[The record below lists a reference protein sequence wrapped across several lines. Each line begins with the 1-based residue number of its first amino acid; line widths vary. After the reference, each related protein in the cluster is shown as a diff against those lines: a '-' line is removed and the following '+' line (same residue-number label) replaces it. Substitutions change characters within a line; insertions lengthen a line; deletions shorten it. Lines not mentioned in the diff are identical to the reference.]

1 MNISWVRQ
9 FMLVIGV
16 MANLIAAETALAQI
30 SPDNTLRNP
39 SRVRAN
45 RRTIEITGGT
55 QTGRNLFHSFR
66 AFSVPSGRAASFQQI
81 DPAITDIFARVT
93 GGNLS
98 RINGLIETLQTD
110 GTLSN
115 ANFFLLN
122 PNGIVLGPNA
132 ALNVGG
138 SFLATTA
145 NQITFR
151 DGTRFSAVNP
161 TESALLTVSVP
172 TGLQFGSNPGRIVS
186 RANAPVLN
194 SEGEPL
200 LDPFGTPIS
209 GLNVTPGRTLALIG
223 GTLQL
228 EGSSLFATGG
238 RVELGSVSGMGQ
250 VDLQVNR
257 SNLILGYESVQD
269 LGDIQISPSLTQTS
283 FIEVSDNRGGSV
295 QIQGRN
301 VNINTGS
308 EIIADTVEQNGRGIL
323 IRAAELKIEDAI
335 VATTTQGN
343 GRGGNITVETNR
355 LTLTN
360 AGQIETNTNAA
371 GRGGNLRVKATE
383 SVELAGGQV
392 VGEFFLS
399 SGLFTRIG
407 EAAAGQ
413 GGNLTV
419 ITDQLRATDGA
430 QISIDNFGTGTPG
443 RMLIRATE
451 IELAGVG
458 VDRNGEPL
466 TTQNCV
472 LPCPSSFSAF
482 PFSTGDGGS
491 IQVNTT
497 RLRLRDGATIQTPT
511 PTSAD
516 AGNLTIHAT
525 ESIELSGTATDGR
538 TPTGLLT
545 FSGGIPGTRFG
556 EADIGIATA
565 TGRGGDLTL
574 RTGEL
579 VVRDGA
585 VVAVGSLNRNLAAS
599 GAGNL
604 TVRANSIQLDNR
616 AGLLGATN
624 SGDGGNLN
632 LQLSDF
638 LLLSHNSTI
647 SATAGSAA
655 SGGNGGN
662 IVINLPN
669 GVIAAA
675 ANQDNDI
682 TANAFAGRGG
692 NITITAEN
700 IIGIEP
706 RAATPGNGT
715 NDIDA
720 SSRLGAPGTITI
732 NSVEISPSTGLANLP
747 AAPVTT
753 ELAQG
758 CQVEATQA
766 SVEFFNTGRGGFPTT
781 PYEPLSHRPILED
794 LRLPRQ
800 TALLEAE
807 PAEPES
813 LIEAQGWITDSSGK
827 VTLLAE
833 MPTLTQASCQLR

>member
-1 MNISWVRQ
+1 MNAFLVRR
-9 FMLVIGV
+9 LIPLIGV
-16 MANLIAAETALAQI
+16 IANLMAVEAALAQI

-39 SRVRAN
+39 SRVRTN
-45 RRTIEITGGT
+45 RSTLEITGGT

-66 AFSVPSGRAASFQQI
+66 TFSVPVGGVASFRQI
-81 DPAITDIFARVT
+81 DPAVTNIFARVT
-93 GGNLS
+93 GSGLS

-110 GTLSN
+110 GRLSD
-115 ANFFLLN
+115 ANLFFLN
-122 PNGIVLGPNA
+122 PNGIVFGRNA

-145 NQITFR
+145 NQITFQ

-161 TESALLTVSVP
+161 IESPLLTISVP
-172 TGLQFGSNPGRIVS
+172 TGLQFGSAPSQMIS

-200 LDPFGTPIS
+200 LDSFDTPIR
-209 GLNVTPGRTLALIG
+209 GLNVTPGRTLALVG
-223 GTLQL
+223 GAIQL

-238 RVELGSVSGMGQ
+238 RIELGSISGNDQ
-250 VDLQVNR
+250 VDLQVNQQEL
-257 SNLILGYESVQD
+257 SLEYESVQN
-269 LGDIQISPSLTQTS
+269 LGDIQISRLSNQTS
-283 FIEVSDNRGGSV
+283 FIEVSDFQGGSV

-301 VNINTGS
+301 VGINTAS
-308 EIIADTVEQNGRGIL
+308 EIIADTIEARGQGIF
-323 IRAAELKIEDAI
+323 IRAAELTIDDAI

-343 GRGGNITVETNR
+343 GRGGNIIVETNR

-360 AGQIETNTNAA
+360 AGQIETNTNAI
-371 GRGGNLRVKATE
+371 GQGGNLRVTAAETVQLE
-383 SVELAGGQV
+383 GGQV
-392 VGEFFLS
+392 VGGVFLA

-407 EAAAGQ
+407 ERAAGR
-413 GGNLTV
+413 GGKLTV
-419 ITDQLRATDGA
+419 STDRLQAIDGA
-430 QISIDNFGTGTPG
+430 QISIDNFGTGEPR
-443 RMLIRATE
+443 RMLIQARE

-458 VDRNGEPL
+458 VDRNGAPL
-466 TTQNCV
+466 TTRNCV

-482 PFSTGDGGS
+482 PFSTGNGGS
-491 IQVNTT
+491 IQVNTV

-511 PTSAD
+511 PTRAD

-525 ESIELSGTATDGR
+525 ESIELSGRAADGR

-579 VVRDGA
+579 IVRDGA

-604 TVRANSIQLDNR
+604 TVQADSIRLDDQ
-616 AGLLGATN
+616 AGLLAATN
-624 SGDGGNLN
+624 SGNGGNFD
-632 LQLSDF
+632 LQLSNF
-638 LLLSHNSTI
+638 LLLSRNSVI
-647 SATAGSAA
+647 SATAGSAE

-662 IVINLPN
+662 IIINLPN
-669 GVIAAA
+669 GIIATA

-692 NITITAEN
+692 NIRITAEN

-732 NSVEISPSTGLANLP
+732 NSLEVNPSTGLSDLP
-747 AAPVTT
+747 AAPVTP

-758 CQVEATQA
+758 CQVETTQA
-766 SVEFFNTGRGGFPTT
+766 SVEFFNTGRGGLPLT
-781 PYEPLSHRPILED
+781 PHEPLSHSSILED

-800 TALLEAE
+800 TAPLTEL
-807 PAEPES
+807 AEPES
-813 LIEAQGWITDSSGK
+813 LIEAQGWMTDPHGR
-827 VTLLAE
+827 VVLVAE
-833 MPTLTQASCQLR
+833 PALQPVHCQLQ